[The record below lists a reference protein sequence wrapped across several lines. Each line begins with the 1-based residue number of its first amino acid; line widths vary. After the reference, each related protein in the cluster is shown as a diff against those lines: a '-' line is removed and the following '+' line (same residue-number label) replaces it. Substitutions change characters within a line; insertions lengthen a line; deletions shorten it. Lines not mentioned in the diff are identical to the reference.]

1 MGDAVQV
8 EPSKCRVSGYQKHRP
23 NDPTETVEDHYH
35 VTVAVPFLDHIL
47 VQLDQ
52 RFSSMSNTAT
62 SLLGLIPSIIIDREL
77 DLQAAIELY
86 SRDLPSPEL
95 IPQELLRWKM
105 KWKSIPRD
113 KVPTSCAETLH
124 NIDPELY
131 PNIFVLL
138 KLAAT
143 LPVTSCDCE
152 ISASSLRHT
161 HS

>member
-1 MGDAVQV
+1 
-8 EPSKCRVSGYQKHRP
+8 
-23 NDPTETVEDHYH
+23 
-35 VTVAVPFLDHIL
+35 
-47 VQLDQ
+47 
-52 RFSSMSNTAT
+52 MSFN
-62 SLLGLIPSIIIDREL
+62 
-77 DLQAAIELY
+77 

-113 KVPTSCAETLH
+113 KVPMSCAETLR

-143 LPVTSCDCE
+143 LPVTSCECE
-152 ISASSLRHT
+152 RSASSLRHT